1 MADSMVTHMEGT
13 LKGED
18 QKTFWRRLW
27 SLTAPNKIKPF
38 AQQVCRNIIP
48 TKVSLCHRQVI
59 DDDMCEACGLHKETG
74 GHIFRECEATHEVW
88 VQFGI
93 SFKVQGVRCNEFVD
107 LVWYLIFIQYLGND
121 FLEMLFMIALSM
133 SYNQNAARHES
144 LRQFANLVVQKA
156 RVLLDEFQIV
166 NHSISRPK
174 EDTLEFW
181 AAPIAPSY
189 KVNVDDAVFS

>member
-1 MADSMVTHMEGT
+1 MANSMVTHMEGI

-38 AQQVCRNIIP
+38 AWQVCRNIIP

-59 DDDMCEACGLHKETG
+59 DDDMCEACGLRKETS
-74 GHIFRECEATHEVW
+74 GHIFRECEATREVW

-107 LVWYLIFIQYLGND
+107 LVWYLIFI
-121 FLEMLFMIALSM
+121 
-133 SYNQNAARHES
+133 
-144 LRQFANLVVQKA
+144 
-156 RVLLDEFQIV
+156 
-166 NHSISRPK
+166 
-174 EDTLEFW
+174 
-181 AAPIAPSY
+181 
-189 KVNVDDAVFS
+189 